1 MRKTTTFSLVSSAA
15 ALLFVGMTASANA
28 ADAVVAAPPE
38 APGNYVQV
46 CDAFGTG
53 YFYIPGS
60 ETCLKFS
67 GNISVSTGYDSFRD
81 SGYSSVEARM
91 DIDTR
96 ADSEIGTIGTKVRL
110 SSRSNLD
117 AYTIG
122 GNDIQDQGVELAYIT
137 AGPVYAGYKETLV
150 DTNILYGDSLDLE
163 TYFGGLNSTTV
174 GVLVDNL
181 GGGFYAG
188 IGVENRDREEGLGTT
203 WYRDGN
209 SPDIAARAGIAGQS
223 WGKADISGLYS
234 TETKDW
240 FVKGTAD
247 LKAFD
252 KADFRLTAGY
262 GDTDG
267 ENYYLL
273 AAAGKYAFTDK
284 VSAFTGVSY
293 LNVDKGDEIWTA
305 NVGASYALATN
316 FDVKGEAYY
325 SDWKSDDTVG
335 TKLTFVRSW

>member
-1 MRKTTTFSLVSSAA
+1 MRKTTLSLVSSAA
-15 ALLFVGMTASANA
+15 ALLFVGMTTANA
-28 ADAVVAAPPE
+28 ADAIAAAPPE

-53 YFYIPGS
+53 YFFIPGS
-60 ETCLKFS
+60 DTCLKIS
-67 GNISVSTGYDSFRD
+67 GAVSVTGGYDSFRD
-81 SGYSSVEARM
+81 SGYSNVEARM

-96 ADSEIGTIGTKVRL
+96 ADSEIGVIGTKVRL
-110 SSRSNLD
+110 SSDSNLD
-117 AYTIG
+117 ALTLG
-122 GNDIQDQGVELAYIT
+122 GDDFKNEGVELAYIT
-137 AGPVYAGYKETLV
+137 AGPVFAGYKETLV

-163 TYFGGLNSTTV
+163 TYFGGLNTTTL
-174 GVLVDNL
+174 GFLADDL

-188 IGVENRDREEGLGTT
+188 LAVEDRDREEGLGTT

-209 SPDIAARAGIAGQS
+209 SPDIAARVGVAGQP

-234 TETKDW
+234 TESDDW

-247 LKAFD
+247 LKAAE

-262 GDTDG
+262 GDTQG
-267 ENYYLL
+267 EDFYIL
-273 AAAGKYAFTDK
+273 AAAGQYAFTDK
-284 VSAFTGVSY
+284 ISAFTGVSY
-293 LNVDKGDEIWTA
+293 LNQDSSDDVWTA
-305 NVGASYALATN
+305 NVGAVYALATN

-325 SDWKSDDTVG
+325 TDWKADDTIG